1 MRTEITSW
9 EQAKDHCAVAL
20 GKVVRIH
27 SGKSPSQ
34 LTILLQRIDKSRLKM
49 NVRSNKSKTM
59 SSTPTISTTISLD
72 HDGTY
77 VFFEVASAEVK
88 IVNRKIVILT

>member
-1 MRTEITSW
+1 
-9 EQAKDHCAVAL
+9 
-20 GKVVRIH
+20 
-27 SGKSPSQ
+27 
-34 LTILLQRIDKSRLKM
+34 M

-88 IVNRKIVILT
+88 IVNRKIVMLT